1 MLPGNEA
8 CAPQLLGPQALECML
23 PNQRRLHTTTEE
35 ALLPSARESPCSN
48 EIQKGQKENKQIK

>member
-8 CAPQLLGPQALECML
+8 CAPQLLSPQAQCTL
-23 PNQRRLHTTTEE
+23 PNKRRLHTTTEE

-48 EIQKGQKENKQIK
+48 EIQNSQKENKQIK